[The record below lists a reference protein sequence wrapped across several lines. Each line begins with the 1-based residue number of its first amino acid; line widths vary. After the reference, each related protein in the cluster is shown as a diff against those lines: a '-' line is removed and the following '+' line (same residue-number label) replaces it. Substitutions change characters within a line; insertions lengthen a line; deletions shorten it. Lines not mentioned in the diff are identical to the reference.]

1 VYTAF
6 GATPTR
12 PAMPRTDAAAHAALV
27 EQAQRGV
34 QDLVLAER
42 PARPRSSLRPVL
54 VIDALLD
61 GFCTPYSII
70 CTPYR

>member
-12 PAMPRTDAAAHAALV
+12 PAMPRTDAAATPPSSSRLSVASRISSSLSV
-27 EQAQRGV
+27 
-34 QDLVLAER
+34 R
-42 PARPRSSLRPVL
+42 PAPGRPLRPVL

-61 GFCTPYSII
+61 GFLYAVQ
-70 CTPYR
+70 Y